1 MVGYLACHVAGY
13 QATWETHPHRFKL
26 KNNNKKN
33 EIRYIIYE
41 EKWEKSQTGKR
52 QKRRCMEVQQE
63 GKGKK
68 GEKRRKGKKERKG
81 KERGIRRRED
91 EGNKTSIVQWSDL
104 NRFRTK
110 LHYER

>member
-1 MVGYLACHVAGY
+1 
-13 QATWETHPHRFKL
+13 
-26 KNNNKKN
+26 
-33 EIRYIIYE
+33 
-41 EKWEKSQTGKR
+41 
-52 QKRRCMEVQQE
+52 MEVQQE

-91 EGNKTSIVQWSDL
+91 ERNKTSIVQWSDP